1 MNSDMLASLTS
12 LPVLIALSV
21 AGGVTLVLLMLMG
34 RGNEKPD
41 PLARLR
47 EQARRGPG
55 EDRTRLSRRATS
67 DDTALEKK
75 LEKFKSF
82 LEPTDQTQMGDAKLK
97 MIQAGY
103 HGKNAVRDFHAAK
116 LILAM
121 GGLLIGLAY
130 VLVVQPGGEGSS
142 VLATAMPVLVPTLL
156 GYYFPIYWVNK
167 RHAER
172 QSQITRGFPDAASPP
187 HLPRATIE
195 TAGGSYGRD
204 DIADYR
210 GRAML
215 RAVTALTPAEMNVLH
230 EWADATGLARS
241 HLAEE
246 ALTSYPLPLMLCR
259 NADGTVMD
267 AGGGAGKFQ
276 IHSFGWG
283 SGHLTLEGQ
292 TAQGNTKTDT
302 LSLEFVLPPEYV
314 AGGDVELIV
323 RARHSGSGT
332 AGTCTIDA
340 EVFELDDTGSAVAIR
355 SSSAKTLTGSWADH
369 AFDDITVT
377 GLDPG
382 DRLIVFVRTSVQET
396 GGTSS
401 INAQIGN
408 IETQLDIRG

>member
-1 MNSDMLASLTS
+1 MNTDILASLTS

-172 QSQITRGFPDAASPP
+172 QSQITRGFPDA
-187 HLPRATIE
+187 LDMLLICTE
-195 TAGGSYGRD
+195 AGQSMDQSINRVAKELKPGY
-204 DIADYR
+204 
-210 GRAML
+210 
-215 RAVTALTPAEMNVLH
+215 PA
-230 EWADATGLARS
+230 
-241 HLAEE
+241 LAEE
-246 ALTSYPLPLMLCR
+246 FETVSHQTKAGMDRLEVLREMGVRCGNNDIKSFVTVLVQSATYGTSVAEALRVYAGEMRDKRVMLAEEKANVLP
-259 NADGTVMD
+259 T
-267 AGGGAGKFQ
+267 K
-276 IHSFGWG
+276 
-283 SGHLTLEGQ
+283 LTLGTMLFTVPPLLIILIGPSVYGVIEMLS
-292 TAQGNTKTDT
+292 TADFN
-302 LSLEFVLPPEYV
+302 L
-314 AGGDVELIV
+314 
-323 RARHSGSGT
+323 
-332 AGTCTIDA
+332 
-340 EVFELDDTGSAVAIR
+340 
-355 SSSAKTLTGSWADH
+355 
-369 AFDDITVT
+369 
-377 GLDPG
+377 
-382 DRLIVFVRTSVQET
+382 
-396 GGTSS
+396 
-401 INAQIGN
+401 
-408 IETQLDIRG
+408 